1 MAKLSPEEI
10 RKLKETKQRA
20 EWWAMIKGIARMA
33 LFHAVFG
40 RDRRK

>member
-20 EWWAMIKGIARMA
+20 EWWAMIKGIVRMA
-33 LFHAVFG
+33 FFHAVFG